1 MAPAPSWS
9 RGHGCL
15 RRGHGLGPTRYART
29 VELNP
34 FAFENTVLLVITMV
48 LFAVKA
54 FAFVDALG
62 RPAQVFPAADRQTKT
77 FWLLIL
83 GLFLVAHMLSWHP
96 IGLLNL
102 IGTIAALVYVLD
114 VRPTVRS
121 LTSR

>member
-1 MAPAPSWS
+1 VA
-9 RGHGCL
+9 L
-15 RRGHGLGPTRYART
+15 FF
-29 VELNP
+29 NP
-34 FAFENTVLLVITMV
+34 FAIESGIMLVVTLV

-54 FAFVDALG
+54 FAFIDALG
-62 RPAQVFPAADRQTKT
+62 RPEQVFPAADRQTKK

-83 GLFLVAHMLSWHP
+83 GLFLLEHIIFWQVLGILS
-96 IGLLNL
+96 L

>member
-1 MAPAPSWS
+1 MAPAPLWS
-9 RGHGCL
+9 RGHGFPG
-15 RRGHGLGPTRYART
+15 RVLGPTRYART

>member
-1 MAPAPSWS
+1 MDT
-9 RGHGCL
+9 L
-15 RRGHGLGPTRYART
+15 F
-29 VELNP
+29 NP
-34 FAFENTVLLVITMV
+34 FVIENGILLVISLA
-48 LFAVKA
+48 LFAAKA

-62 RPAQVFPAADRQTKT
+62 RPEQVFPAADKQTKK

-83 GLFLVAHMLSWHP
+83 GLFLVANMLNWHP

-102 IGTIAALVYVLD
+102 IGTIAALVYLLD

>member
-1 MAPAPSWS
+1 VA
-9 RGHGCL
+9 L
-15 RRGHGLGPTRYART
+15 FF
-29 VELNP
+29 NP
-34 FAFENTVLLVITMV
+34 FAIESGIMLVVTLV

-54 FAFVDALG
+54 FAFIDALG
-62 RPAQVFPAADRQTKT
+62 RPDQVFPAADRQTKK

-83 GLFLVAHMLSWHP
+83 GLFLLEHIIFWQVLGILS
-96 IGLLNL
+96 L

>member
-1 MAPAPSWS
+1 MA
-9 RGHGCL
+9 L
-15 RRGHGLGPTRYART
+15 FF
-29 VELNP
+29 NP
-34 FAFENTVLLVITMV
+34 FAIESGIMLVVTLV

-54 FAFVDALG
+54 FAFIDALG
-62 RPAQVFPAADRQTKT
+62 RPEQVFPAADRQTKK

-83 GLFLVAHMLSWHP
+83 GLFLLEHIIFWQVLGILS
-96 IGLLNL
+96 L

>member
-1 MAPAPSWS
+1 MF
-9 RGHGCL
+9 
-15 RRGHGLGPTRYART
+15 
-29 VELNP
+29 NP
-34 FAFENTVLLVITMV
+34 FLIENSILLVVAFV

-54 FAFVDALG
+54 FAFVDALS
-62 RPAQVFPAADRQTKT
+62 RPDQVFPAADKQTKK

-83 GLFLVAHMLSWHP
+83 GLFLVANMIDWHP
-96 IGLLNL
+96 IGLINL